1 MPHKLLLLAPLL
13 SLVISAQKTYAQL
26 KLSGTWR
33 GVEIIDSSEVGAV
46 YEVNFKIISGLLDGL
61 IKVETNNKD
70 IYVKKIIGT
79 KKYVDL
85 TIKESSTIF
94 NSKGKSNANS
104 IFELHYNLET
114 GYLESVYDS
123 IKKSIIVLY
132 QEDFSFNSKSKSIQ
146 SRHWINTF
154 VQNYHSGLSAPKKR
168 LEELREFQFIP
179 IYFDVDQAIILEQY
193 HAQLLE
199 IIKITKSHSDLRIQV
214 TGHTDSDGSK
224 TYNKHLSKRRAESII
239 NFFTKRGLSRDRIV
253 IDFKGENEPA
263 ETNQTIEGKSK
274 NRRVDFT
281 FI

>member
-1 MPHKLLLLAPLL
+1 MSYKLLLLAPIL

-46 YEVNFKIISGLLDGL
+46 YELNFKIISGLLDGI
-61 IKVETNNKD
+61 IKVESKNKD
-70 IYVKKIIGT
+70 IYVKKIIGS

-85 TIKESSTIF
+85 TIREASSIF
-94 NSKGKSNANS
+94 NSKGKSNIKNN
-104 IFELHYNLET
+104 FEFHYNLET
-114 GYLESVYDS
+114 GYLESVYDNV
-123 IKKSIIVLY
+123 KKSMIVLY

-146 SRHWINTF
+146 SRHWINSF
-154 VQNYHSGLSAPKKR
+154 IQNYLSGLSSPKKR
-168 LEELREFQFIP
+168 LEELREFKFFP
-179 IYFDVDQAIILEQY
+179 IYFDVDRAIILEQY
-193 HAQLLE
+193 HTQLLE

-224 TYNKHLSKRRAESII
+224 TYNRHLSKRRAESII
-239 NFFTKRGLSRDRIV
+239 KFFTKRGLRRDRIV

-263 ETNQTIEGKSK
+263 ETNKTKEGKRK

>member
-46 YEVNFKIISGLLDGL
+46 YEINFKIISGLLDGV
-61 IKVETNNKD
+61 IKVEKNNKD

-94 NSKGKSNANS
+94 NSKGKSNTNS

-193 HAQLLE
+193 HVQLLE

-239 NFFTKRGLSRDRIV
+239 KFFIKRGLRRDRIV

>member
-1 MPHKLLLLAPLL
+1 MPYKLLLLAPLL

-46 YEVNFKIISGLLDGL
+46 YEINFKIISGLLDGL

-94 NSKGKSNANS
+94 NSKGKSNTNS

-193 HAQLLE
+193 HVQLLE

-224 TYNKHLSKRRAESII
+224 MYNKHLSKRRAESII
-239 NFFTKRGLSRDRIV
+239 KFFIKRGLRRDRIV